1 MSKRIALVID
11 NRDFQDP
18 LLAQLP
24 PPPIDSQALTSV
36 LCEPLMGNFNT
47 VTLLTNPPVAQ
58 LRYQINR
65 LLSHRNQLDVLLLY
79 YLGPSLIDA
88 DGRWYLAAV
97 DTRRDSLE
105 ESAVSAQFIS
115 SLMDR
120 GLSHQQ
126 ILVLDSPPCRLLAP
140 DTPIC
145 ANVEAG
151 TKRAFKGNGYGRVVL
166 TANNTV
172 DYFFKGESV
181 VGNPEPSVFTLYLV
195 EGLRTG
201 AADSDND
208 GQIGVEELHA
218 YVCDKVIRHTAQK
231 PRIWSYQAQ
240 DRFVFGR
247 NPREV
252 ELQPAIKWDL
262 IFGAI
267 MAPIVTVFI
276 GGIASISTSV
286 GLAGLF
292 LLMYAFLYWTLD

>member
-11 NRDFQDP
+11 NRNFQDP
-18 LLAQLP
+18 LLAQLSP
-24 PPPIDSQALTSV
+24 PAIDSQALTSV
-36 LCEPLMGNFNT
+36 LSDPLMGNFNS
-47 VTLLTNPPVAQ
+47 VELLLNPTVAQ

-65 LLSHRNQLDVLLLY
+65 LLNRRNQLDVLLLY
-79 YLGPSLIDA
+79 YLGPALIDA
-88 DGRWYLAAV
+88 DSRWYLAAA
-97 DTRRDSLE
+97 DTRCDTLKE
-105 ESAVSAQFIS
+105 TAVSAQFIS

-120 GLSHQQ
+120 SLSHQQ

-140 DTPIC
+140 NAAIC
-145 ANVEAG
+145 ANVDAG
-151 TKRAFKGNGYGRVVL
+151 TNTAFKGNGYGRVVL
-166 TANNTV
+166 TANNTI
-172 DYFFKGESV
+172 DYHFKGHTV
-181 VGNPEPSVFTLYLV
+181 VGHPEPSVFTLYLV

-208 GQIGVEELHA
+208 GQIGVEELYE

-247 NPREV
+247 NPREI

-276 GGIASISTSV
+276 GGIASVSTSV